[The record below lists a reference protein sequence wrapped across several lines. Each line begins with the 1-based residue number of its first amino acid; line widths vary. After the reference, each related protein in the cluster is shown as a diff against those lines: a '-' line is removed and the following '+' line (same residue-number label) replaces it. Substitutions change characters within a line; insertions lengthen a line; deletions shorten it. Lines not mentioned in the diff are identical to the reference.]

1 MPIIIGIRRTEP
13 HGLVV
18 WPLLLTHRQSW
29 GLQTAYPGVRLFYC
43 VNCGNPRIEHAAYC
57 HHCGQVLNAPLAQ
70 PSLITEET
78 TVAKPGIE
86 GRSIG
91 IGLTPWRGGQV
102 FLGIVLVLIS
112 LIPVTGI
119 SIGIGGLAGPYDDA
133 TTVWVSVHL
142 MALAIIAVVWRLGIY
157 GRQSPWRL
165 LGLSAIEYPVVK
177 AGIMALGALGAS
189 LLFTVA
195 YAAVVDL
202 FSSDLLS
209 PPDISSEIAFPGAAV
224 LFTFQAVAV
233 VTPLTEEVF
242 FRGFVFS
249 GLTPRFGVGK
259 AMVVSAAIF
268 SAFHIFAGVGVLIPV
283 FVTGLLLSLLY
294 HKTGSLWPCV
304 LAHAAQNA
312 LAVALEVYGV

>member
-1 MPIIIGIRRTEP
+1 MVE
-13 HGLVV
+13 
-18 WPLLLTHRQSW
+18 
-29 GLQTAYPGVRLFYC
+29 
-43 VNCGNPRIEHAAYC
+43 
-57 HHCGQVLNAPLAQ
+57 
-70 PSLITEET
+70 EET
-78 TVAKPGIE
+78 EE

-112 LIPVTGI
+112 LIPAMGI
-119 SIGIGGLAGPYDDA
+119 AIGIGGLAGPYDEA

-157 GRQSPWRL
+157 GRPSPWRL
-165 LGLSAIEYPVVK
+165 LGLSAINYPVVK
-177 AGIMALGALGAS
+177 AGMLALGALGAS

-195 YAAVVDL
+195 YGAVVDL

-209 PPDISSEIAFPGAAV
+209 PPEIGSEIAFPGAAV
-224 LFTFQAVAV
+224 FFTFQAVAV

-249 GLTPRFGVGK
+249 GLMPRLGVVK
-259 AMVVSAAIF
+259 AVVVSAAIF
-268 SAFHIFAGVGVLIPV
+268 SAFHVSVGVLIPV
-283 FVTGLLLSLLY
+283 FVTGLLLALLY
-294 HKTGSLWPCV
+294 RKTGSLWPCV